1 MTLQA
6 SRVASPS
13 VSPDDM
19 VGRLMRADERDIAAI
34 VSVLAP
40 QERARL
46 AFFCYARGH
55 LHDIGIAVAATCDL
69 TFLMQ
74 AAPSNAAAQTLFA
87 RSRERLTTT
96 VAPVNRRRSAITLA
110 KSALGNDA
118 LARIMAS
125 IVDDEA
131 DLAEPASDIVPA
143 ADPAPAADLALA

>member
-74 AAPSNAAAQTLFA
+74 AAPSNAAAQMLFA
-87 RSRERLTTT
+87 RSRERLRTT

-110 KSALGNDA
+110 KSALGTDA

-125 IVDDEA
+125 IVDDET
-131 DLAEPASDIVPA
+131 DLAEPASDV
-143 ADPAPAADLALA
+143 APVADLALA

>member
-1 MTLQA
+1 MTLQV
-6 SRVASPS
+6 SRVASPNI
-13 VSPDDM
+13 SPDDM
-19 VGRLMRADERDIAAI
+19 VGRLMRAHERDIADI

-40 QERARL
+40 HERARL

-69 TFLMQ
+69 SFLMQ

-87 RSRERLTTT
+87 RSRERLTAT
-96 VAPVNRRRSAITLA
+96 VAPASRRRSAVTLA

-125 IVDDEA
+125 IADDET
-131 DLAEPASDIVPA
+131 DLAEPAADI
-143 ADPAPAADLALA
+143 APAADLAPTVDLALA